1 MKKKDAPHA
10 HTVKKVALYMN
21 QEPYT
26 PNNGENSENQNDLY
40 TNPYAMP
47 EKKPG
52 NPFAVASLVLA
63 IISLVCCCFS
73 SISLI
78 CAVLAIVFA
87 IIGRRRAGYFDGMC
101 TAGLVCGIIAA
112 ALAAFSI
119 ISAILNPVD
128 EAMLEE
134 YMKML
139 EELMKE
145 MEAGEQGAAMLWF
158 LK

>member
-1 MKKKDAPHA
+1 
-10 HTVKKVALYMN
+10 MN

-26 PNNGENSENQNDLY
+26 PNNGEENQNTQYGSNPQPYAD
-40 TNPYAMP
+40 PYAMP
-47 EKKPG
+47 EKKPSKG
-52 NPFAVASLVLA
+52 FAVAALVLGIA
-63 IISLVCCCFS
+63 SLVCCCLSTFS
-73 SISLI
+73 LV

-87 IIGRRRAGYFDGMC
+87 VVARRNIGYFDGMS
-101 TAGLVCGIIAA
+101 TAGLVCGIVAA

-119 ISAILNPVD
+119 IGTILNPVD

-139 EELMKE
+139 EEMMKE
-145 MEAGEQGAAMLWF
+145 MEAGQQGSPMFRF